1 MWPFRGREEAHLGEP
16 NEGGSPGIALY
27 SSKDLKDW
35 RFENWLVRSA
45 ELAEDCPYRNRF
57 WAPEIHKLGGRFYL
71 IFTADNWIKKAFNPA
86 GTWGTAGYAFVGVAD
101 RINGPYEH
109 ITYISG
115 AACDTSLFEAADGT
129 TYAVIP
135 RGDIDVQAIDL
146 SRLGEGKVA
155 LLGRPTKI
163 VTADNRD
170 IGLEARPEYLE
181 GPWVERFGNRYVLFD
196 AAIYKDKGF
205 PDFLGY
211 HTGAAVADN
220 PLGPWTKDRRG
231 IVFRGGHLA
240 VFRGPD
246 DRPWFSFRIEHDDRS
261 RGRLAVEPFEVAED
275 GTVRAEVPGLGLRS
289 VPLPAR

>member
-1 MWPFRGREEAHLGEP
+1 
-16 NEGGSPGIALY
+16 
-27 SSKDLKDW
+27 
-35 RFENWLVRSA
+35 
-45 ELAEDCPYRNRF
+45 
-57 WAPEIHKLGGRFYL
+57 
-71 IFTADNWIKKAFNPA
+71 
-86 GTWGTAGYAFVGVAD
+86 
-101 RINGPYEH
+101 
-109 ITYISG
+109 
-115 AACDTSLFEAADGT
+115 
-129 TYAVIP
+129 
-135 RGDIDVQAIDL
+135 
-146 SRLGEGKVA
+146 
-155 LLGRPTKI
+155 